1 MPRQYLGPKVSWVPT
16 TDQRAAERSK
26 DSEQESIIRAFYRL
40 QQPEAGTETRQ
51 GTGPAVTDPPAD
63 KSTHLSTPT
72 QQSHIQKRKFYEWV
86 FRIGDLLNLLRPF
99 FNIAAHVRA
108 IQKLNHIC

>member
-1 MPRQYLGPKVSWVPT
+1 MSRQYLGPKVSWVPT

-51 GTGPAVTDPPAD
+51 DAVTAVRDPPTA
-63 KSTHLSTPT
+63 K
-72 QQSHIQKRKFYEWV
+72 
-86 FRIGDLLNLLRPF
+86 
-99 FNIAAHVRA
+99 
-108 IQKLNHIC
+108 